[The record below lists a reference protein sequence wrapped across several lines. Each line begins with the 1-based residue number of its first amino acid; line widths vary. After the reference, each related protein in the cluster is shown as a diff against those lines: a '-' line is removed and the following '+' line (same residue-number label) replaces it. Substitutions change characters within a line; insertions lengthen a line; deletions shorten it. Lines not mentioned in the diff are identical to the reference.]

1 MSQIPFEV
9 ITGSGVPTSHLPFS
23 AGAQVGDLIFVSGQ
37 ASVDETGTIIND
49 TFEGEMR
56 RSIEN
61 VKKVLAGAGLTLRD
75 VVHTRNYIGSQKD
88 LARYN
93 EIYREYFEEPFP
105 ARMTLMECLGDLLK
119 YEIEVIAV
127 ARKG

>member
-1 MSQIPFEV
+1 MSHIPFEV
-9 ITGSGVPTSHLPFS
+9 VTGAGIPTSHLPFS
-23 AGAQVGDLIFVSGQ
+23 PATRVGDLVFVSGQ
-37 ASVDETGTIIND
+37 ASVDETGKIVTD

-56 RSIEN
+56 RSLEN
-61 VKKVLAGAGLTLRD
+61 VQKVLAGAGLTLKD
-75 VVHTRNYIGSQKD
+75 VIHTRNYVGKQAD

-93 EIYREYFEEPFP
+93 EIYREYFGEPFP

-127 ARKG
+127 AKKD

>member
-1 MSQIPFEV
+1 MSNIPFEV
-9 ITGSGVPTSHLPFS
+9 ITGEGVPTSHLPFC
-23 AGAQVGDLIFVSGQ
+23 AGARVGDIVFVSGQ
-37 ASVDETGTIIND
+37 ASVDETGTIVND

-75 VVHTRNYIGSQKD
+75 VVHTRNYIGSQND
-88 LARYN
+88 LKRFN

-127 ARKG
+127 AKKP